1 MEGDVKVSVIVP
13 VYQVECYLERAV
25 DSLLEQTLEELE
37 ILLIDDG
44 STDASPALCD
54 RYARDWPGKVR
65 VVHQENQGLGMA
77 RNAGL
82 DLARGEYI
90 AFVDSDDRV
99 DREMYQALYEK
110 AQEGNYPLVCCDVE
124 IHYVEEGRQ
133 SVSVTYPRRD
143 LELGDYLLRGNNITY
158 SVNKLYH
165 RSLWQGLRY
174 DKMVF
179 EDIALIPA
187 LVTRTPSLG
196 YVPKAFY
203 HYYRRGNTLSTSQ
216 VGAMGDVV
224 EAFRLFLRRA
234 DPAYREEAVY
244 CAARQLYWNMT
255 QARSV
260 FLPDFIG
267 LLQAFSQEFLWN
279 RYLREDGKLRELLGY
294 LDRQVIPRR
303 FVTAHWRR
311 ALPPGWRQCV
321 EENFPGCQVVELTER
336 DLGDSLPPGAAQA
349 LSRGDGAYLEDY
361 LTLRELCRRGGVA
374 LSPESRPKLGLNR
387 LRLHGAFFAFG
398 GEEDLDLHC
407 YGALPEH
414 PVLQALLQSYEE
426 PAPRPLSRRLGDL
439 LQLGLG
445 FAPNG
450 RRQSLERGVEIY
462 PANVLSYDMQ
472 DGENLCR
479 REAVP
484 LPPGLEA
491 VAVPLLARWSR
502 ERMANWNLYKR
513 ERERKGAPPP
523 EQAPAPAGVS
533 QAALDQELRRLA
545 EVYEN
550 STSWKVTRPLRALGQ
565 LWKGGRV

>member
-234 DPAYREEAVY
+234 HPAYREEAVY

-255 QARSV
+255 QSRSV
-260 FLPDFIG
+260 FLPDFID
-267 LLQAFSQEFLWN
+267 LLQEFSQEFLWN

-311 ALPPGWRQCV
+311 ALPPGGGSVWRR
-321 EENFPGCQVVELTER
+321 T
-336 DLGDSLPPGAAQA
+336 
-349 LSRGDGAYLEDY
+349 
-361 LTLRELCRRGGVA
+361 
-374 LSPESRPKLGLNR
+374 SP
-387 LRLHGAFFAFG
+387 A
-398 GEEDLDLHC
+398 
-407 YGALPEH
+407 
-414 PVLQALLQSYEE
+414 
-426 PAPRPLSRRLGDL
+426 
-439 LQLGLG
+439 
-445 FAPNG
+445 
-450 RRQSLERGVEIY
+450 
-462 PANVLSYDMQ
+462 
-472 DGENLCR
+472 
-479 REAVP
+479 
-484 LPPGLEA
+484 
-491 VAVPLLARWSR
+491 ARWWS
-502 ERMANWNLYKR
+502 
-513 ERERKGAPPP
+513 
-523 EQAPAPAGVS
+523 
-533 QAALDQELRRLA
+533 
-545 EVYEN
+545 
-550 STSWKVTRPLRALGQ
+550 
-565 LWKGGRV
+565 